1 MIALLAD
8 IENTA
13 LNVLQRYPIKRAAFF
28 GSAAR
33 GEMTENSDVDML
45 VEFLPDAGGILFFGL
60 QADLEEAFDCHVDL
74 ITFYGLSK
82 AKPSFKEAVVKDTRI
97 IYER

>member
-1 MIALLAD
+1 LLTD

-13 LNVLQRYPIKRAAFF
+13 LDVLQRYPVKRAAFF

-33 GEMTENSDVDML
+33 GEMTEGSDVDML

-60 QADLEEAFDCHVDL
+60 QADLEDALNCHVDI
-74 ITFYGLSK
+74 ITYYGLSK
-82 AKPSFKEAVVKDTRI
+82 AKPSFKEAVEKDTRI
-97 IYER
+97 IYERQL